1 MRISKFLPIL
11 CAAIA
16 CAPLISVRADEDN
29 PAQAAARAALMEK
42 MNELYAQPQNQTS
55 SPSASKMQASTNA
68 GEASPASIIVTTNGA
83 TVEQPAP
90 AVTNLPPAP
99 EPMPETIPAATNVAE
114 VPPAMPV
121 TNSVPTPEPAPAMT
135 NTTEVPPAPETVS
148 TVTNAAEV
156 PLAPPMTNSVP
167 MPEPTPET
175 PAMTNAAEAPPVPAS
190 ETIPAMTNAVATNN
204 AAATESPSLR
214 IQPDAVGTAQ
224 PKEKPV
230 KVKPSEP
237 AKASSPTQNPAFQ
250 PIQAPPLPISTSKEA
265 QLQALD
271 AKYKADQI
279 TPAEYQAQR
288 AAILAEP

>member
-1 MRISKFLPIL
+1 MRISKFLTIL

-16 CAPLISVRADEDN
+16 CAPLIAARADEDN

-42 MNELYAQPQNQTS
+42 MNELAAQPQNQTS
-55 SPSASKMQASTNA
+55 SPSASQTQTATNA
-68 GEASPASIIVTTNGA
+68 VETSPAPIIVTTNGA
-83 TVEQPAP
+83 TVEQPTP
-90 AVTNLPPAP
+90 AVTNSTPIA
-99 EPMPETIPAATNVAE
+99 EPMPETIPAASNAAE
-114 VPPAMPV
+114 NPSATPM
-121 TNSVPTPEPAPAMT
+121 TNSPPAMT
-135 NTTEVPPAPETVS
+135 NTTEVAPTPPMTNSMPMPEPATETPAITNAPEIQPAPTVTNSVAMPEPAPETV
-148 TVTNAAEV
+148 
-156 PLAPPMTNSVP
+156 
-167 MPEPTPET
+167 
-175 PAMTNAAEAPPVPAS
+175 
-190 ETIPAMTNAVATNN
+190 PAMTNAVATNN

-237 AKASSPTQNPAFQ
+237 AKASSPMQNPAFQ

-271 AKYKADQI
+271 TKYKADQI

>member
-156 PLAPPMTNSVP
+156 PPAMPMTNS
-167 MPEPTPET
+167 TPVVEHAPAPA
-175 PAMTNAAEAPPVPAS
+175 PAMTNTA
-190 ETIPAMTNAVATNN
+190 
-204 AAATESPSLR
+204 LR